1 MTALRGSWRLDHSS
15 SEAPG
20 VVGISVLE
28 QADKLVREG
37 VGERVRSGG
46 EGRRSRR
53 REVLDAR
60 DVSLTGEAGPD
71 GGASRNISNVLRR
84 TDRCICFTDDD
95 GARGAVRDPV
105 LGHSSVA
112 VEPPRN
118 RANSSLP

>member
-1 MTALRGSWRLDHSS
+1 MRGSWRPDHSS
-15 SEAPG
+15 SEVPG

-28 QADKLVREG
+28 QADILVREG
-37 VGERVRSGG
+37 VGERVLSGD

-53 REVLDAR
+53 RGGLDAR
-60 DVSLTGEAGPD
+60 DVSLTGED
-71 GGASRNISNVLRR
+71 GSDKEASRNISNVLRR

-95 GARGAVRDPV
+95 EARGAVRDPV
-105 LGHSSVA
+105 LGHPSAA